1 MMVAGRNLRRMKTTG
16 VLAAVAILV
25 ASPAFADPYRL
36 AAGDIV
42 QLTVVGFPDLKQRT
56 PINVDGEVMLP
67 LVGAIKAAGQT
78 VTELSNAVKARF
90 ANKVMQQ
97 RGPDGRAGSI
107 VVAPDEVTI
116 DIAEYR
122 PIYLRGDISKPGD
135 VPFRP
140 GMTVRQAISVA
151 GGYDVIRFRS
161 GNPVVESA
169 QLRGDASSLWSE
181 VLRYSAIVWRLR
193 AEMGQ
198 ETPPDKGIYA
208 KSPLTP
214 QMIDLAYKT
223 EADQLATRRVERDR
237 EANYLKVVIA
247 QSDKRIALLSE
258 QQKNEEEGSKQDA
271 DDFDRV
277 AKLFEKGNTS
287 ITRFSDSRRAM
298 LLSATRIL
306 QTSSAVAQV
315 EREREEL
322 KKTLADLD
330 DKRRI
335 LALTEMQ
342 ETEGKLL
349 QAKAKLNSTQ
359 EQLMYSTKMRAQLG
373 SSTEKQVELVI
384 VRQTDKGR
392 ERLVAQEDTEL
403 WPGDAVEVALD
414 MSQLLSF
421 PN

>member
-1 MMVAGRNLRRMKTTG
+1 MVAGDNLRRLKLTG
-16 VLAAVAILV
+16 LLAGLAFLV
-25 ASPAFADPYRL
+25 ASPALADPYRL
-36 AAGDIV
+36 ASGDVV

-67 LVGAIKAAGQT
+67 LVGAVKAAGQT

-97 RGPDGRAGSI
+97 RGLDGRAVSI

-122 PIYLRGDISKPGD
+122 PIYLRGDVSKPGEQ
-135 VPFRP
+135 PFRP
-140 GMTVRQAISVA
+140 GMTIRQAVAVA
-151 GGYDVIRFRS
+151 GGYDVVRFRT
-161 GNPVVESA
+161 GNPVIEST
-169 QLRGDASSLWSE
+169 QLRGEAQSLWSE
-181 VLRYSAIVWRLR
+181 VLRYDAIIWRLR

-198 ETPPDKGIYA
+198 DSAPDKSAYA
-208 KSPLTP
+208 KSPLNP
-214 QMIDLAYKT
+214 DMVDLTFKT
-223 EADQLATRRVERDR
+223 EADQLATRRAERDR
-237 EANYLKVVIA
+237 EMNYYKAVIT
-247 QSDKRIALLSE
+247 QSDKRIVLLSE
-258 QQKNEEEGSKQDA
+258 QEKNEEEGSKQDA

-277 AKLFEKGNTS
+277 TKLFEKGNTS

-306 QTSSAVAQV
+306 QTSAAVAQV

-322 KKTLADLD
+322 KKQLADVD

-335 LALTEMQ
+335 VALSEMQ
-342 ETEGKLL
+342 ETQGKLQ

-359 EQLMYSTKMRAQLG
+359 EQLLYSTKMRAQLG
-373 SSTEKQVELVI
+373 SSTDKQVELVI
-384 VRQTDKGR
+384 VRQSNKGR

-403 WPGDAVEVALD
+403 WPGDAIEVAMD
-414 MSQLLSF
+414 TSQLLSF